1 MAESWSRQKLREP
14 RHVSELALPVAVG
27 WRCARLGAA
36 LGRSHEAAQLPPDR
50 PDGRGTLNSVA
61 ALTQAEGGCVEHP
74 EFVVYS
80 SSSTCRW
87 PRRRGNCCQPRVEAT
102 PQRSRGCWRRGPASM
117 SRARPAKRRC
127 IRPHFTAMLLRLR
140 RCWRGKGGDTSKATA
155 KATPL
160 SGAAR
165 KGHAAVVA
173 RLRRV
178 KKPPAC
184 VRNHSGGSGGACNTY
199 RLCTRCSQP

>member
-1 MAESWSRQKLREP
+1 MAPLGSA
-14 RHVSELALPVAVG
+14 RHG
-27 WRCARLGAA
+27 C
-36 LGRSHEAAQLPPDR
+36 HD
-50 PDGRGTLNSVA
+50 
-61 ALTQAEGGCVEHP
+61 TQAHSFGSNQHP
-74 EFVVYS
+74 RAVLES
-80 SSSTCRW
+80 GPADGDGTAGSPSGASTSRAAGARTACRW
-87 PRRRGNCCQPRVEAT
+87 PRRRGNCCRPRVEAT

-140 RCWRGKGGDTSKATA
+140 RCWRGEGGDTSKATA